1 VGENTYASVYLSP
14 SSVKRITG
22 VEGGRGKW
30 VKYQGV
36 VVEYN
41 GKIVATYSSERGK
54 MEKWWTIQSPSI
66 VETSYYPLL
75 NKDETPFSVFWYDR
89 YPEIMRPNSQ
99 QAASGSVPAPFG
111 TPVIPPADGE

>member
-1 VGENTYASVYLSP
+1 MFRWEKTRTLPVYLSP

-54 MEKWWTIQSPSI
+54 MEKMVDHPVPQ
-66 VETSYYPLL
+66 YRGDLL
-75 NKDETPFSVFWYDR
+75 L
-89 YPEIMRPNSQ
+89 
-99 QAASGSVPAPFG
+99 
-111 TPVIPPADGE
+111 PPAEQG

>member
-1 VGENTYASVYLSP
+1 MYLSP

-54 MEKWWTIQSPSI
+54 MEKWWTIQSPASWK
-66 VETSYYPLL
+66 PLI
-75 NKDETPFSVFWYDR
+75 TPC
-89 YPEIMRPNSQ
+89 
-99 QAASGSVPAPFG
+99 
-111 TPVIPPADGE
+111 

>member
-1 VGENTYASVYLSP
+1 MVDHPV
-14 SSVKRITG
+14 
-22 VEGGRGKW
+22 
-30 VKYQGV
+30 
-36 VVEYN
+36 
-41 GKIVATYSSERGK
+41 
-54 MEKWWTIQSPSI
+54 PSI

-111 TPVIPPADGE
+111 TPVAPRRTANNVPLMLSFHLI

>member
-1 VGENTYASVYLSP
+1 MEAAPTPKSGYIDALTFTLHRGSQSDRARQYLKLYKEVKYVNVPVGENTYASVYLSP

-54 MEKWWTIQSPSI
+54 MEKWWTIQSPASWK
-66 VETSYYPLL
+66 PLI
-75 NKDETPFSVFWYDR
+75 TPC
-89 YPEIMRPNSQ
+89 
-99 QAASGSVPAPFG
+99 
-111 TPVIPPADGE
+111 

>member
-1 VGENTYASVYLSP
+1 M
-14 SSVKRITG
+14 
-22 VEGGRGKW
+22 
-30 VKYQGV
+30 KYQGV

-75 NKDETPFSVFWYDR
+75 NKDETPFSVYWYDR

-99 QAASGSVPAPFG
+99 QAAPSPAPFG
-111 TPVIPPADGE
+111 TPTEAPAADGE